1 MTDPITRLQL
11 LRRAALGGAV
21 IVLPSILAACG
32 GDGDEEGGAEPAPPP
47 AAGGEL
53 PGTIT
58 VSNWPLYIDVD
69 EEAGTHP
76 TLDQFTQ
83 ATGIAVNYIEDI
95 NSNEEFFGKIQ
106 GPLSQGQSIDRDVII
121 PTAWMCARLLS
132 LGWLEKL
139 DKSLI
144 PNAANLEDALA
155 SPSWDPNR
163 EYSLPWQQY
172 FTGIGYDPE
181 QVGKEITKVTDLFDP
196 ALKGKITLL
205 NSMEDTIGL
214 LMLELGSDPTKVDPA
229 VFDEAIAIVQE
240 QVDSGQVR
248 QFTGNDYAP
257 LLAKG
262 DVVAAVA
269 WSGDLI
275 QLQAS
280 NPSLKFVIPDAGGM
294 TSVDTMVVPIGGNVA
309 GASTFMNFYYD
320 PAIMAQVAAYVNYVP
335 PVKGVKDAIVEID
348 PALAEN
354 ELIFPSAEKLSS
366 LYEFDAEALENTD
379 LQEKWQA
386 VIGA

>member
-21 IVLPSILAACG
+21 VALPAILAACG
-32 GDGDEEGGAEPAPPP
+32 GDDEEGGAEPAPPP

-53 PGTIT
+53 PSKIT

-83 ATGIAVNYIEDI
+83 ATGIAVEYIEDI
-95 NSNEEFFGKIQ
+95 GGNEGFFGKIQ
-106 GPLSQGQSIDRDVII
+106 GPLSQGHSIERDLII
-121 PTAWMCARLLS
+121 PTAWMCARLLR

-144 PNAANLEDALA
+144 PNAANLEDALK

-163 EYSLPWQQY
+163 DYSMPWMQY
-172 FTGIGYDPE
+172 FTGIGYDAE
-181 QVGKEITKVTDLFDP
+181 KVGKELTKVTDLFDP

-205 NSMEDTIGL
+205 DSMEDTIGL

-229 VFDEAIAIVQE
+229 AFDKAVALVQE

-248 QFTGNDYAP
+248 QFTDNSYAP

-275 QLQAS
+275 QLQAD
-280 NPSLKFVIPDAGGM
+280 NPNLRFVVPDAGGM
-294 TSVDTMVVPIGGNVA
+294 TSVDTMVIPIGGNVA

-320 PAIMAQVAAYVNYVP
+320 PAVMAQVVAYVNYVP

-348 PALAEN
+348 PALVEN

-366 LYEFDAEALENTD
+366 LYEFDAEALENTE